1 MGQLFDRFSQ
11 VVRANLNQADGDDLS
26 RNAGEGAAFITGG
39 AAVGASVSATV
50 GGMGLAVAGTG
61 MAIGSALVAGA
72 GAIAGAA
79 TYGAKKGIEEKDA
92 SALGAAA
99 LGAAGGSCVSAVV
112 GRMGLAVG
120 GTAVGIGMAPMAAAG
135 AVVGLGAYGLERLL
149 QQDTDEEKCL
159 ERAIAEMEKALLQLR
174 LAVAKAVAVQ
184 KRLQQQ
190 CDRVRAEEEQW
201 QHRTQLA
208 LQNGND
214 NLARQALL
222 CKKGKA
228 ETAKALKAQLEQQ
241 NSQASALKGNLAT
254 MEEKLEQ
261 AQIKRDE
268 LKARLAAAKAR
279 EQLQS
284 SI

>member
-39 AAVGASVSATV
+39 AAAGAGISATV

-159 ERAIAEMEKALLQLR
+159 DRVIAEMEKALLQLR
-174 LAVAKAVAVQ
+174 LAK
-184 KRLQQQ
+184 
-190 CDRVRAEEEQW
+190 E
-201 QHRTQLA
+201 A
-208 LQNGND
+208 L
-214 NLARQALL
+214 R
-222 CKKGKA
+222 
-228 ETAKALKAQLEQQ
+228 
-241 NSQASALKGNLAT
+241 
-254 MEEKLEQ
+254 
-261 AQIKRDE
+261 
-268 LKARLAAAKAR
+268 
-279 EQLQS
+279 
-284 SI
+284 